1 MPRAATNRLDPRRGT
16 CQKLRMALY
25 WRVRSI
31 PELRDLPER
40 ERERLWRR
48 GYLYSLG
55 RRRTKIALVAA
66 IGLALTGYLAGRTWT
81 TGVGALAG
89 AALLFQVAVA
99 EARPFWRRVRE
110 GDGTPEL

>member
-1 MPRAATNRLDPRRGT
+1 
-16 CQKLRMALY
+16 MALY

-48 GYLYSLG
+48 GYLYSLR

-66 IGLALTGYLAGRTWT
+66 VGLALAGYLAGGTWT

-89 AALLFQVAVA
+89 ATLLFQVAVA
-99 EARPFWRRVRE
+99 EARPFWRRARE
-110 GDGTPEL
+110 GNAAPEV